1 MDGDDAFTKV
11 APKPPSSWEQ
21 LASDI
26 EQIPGHLGAH
36 RRLLLTGTM
45 RQATGFKAGTVLRRV
60 LGYEVGIRQG
70 EQLWSSDVTTAALVP
85 THHSQDLGLGGD
97 PALVVSVTTDAT
109 DAVVNWIERAG
120 ITVGRVHTALPEGG
134 QVGPGS
140 VPDPETASSL
150 AIGIRDLARQIAAP
164 TGTLH
169 VFLAG
174 PLGLAVLLGHHW
186 NRVMPTFVYEHL
198 GTTEYVQAFR
208 VSA

>member
-1 MDGDDAFTKV
+1 MDGDDAFIKV
-11 APKPPSSWEQ
+11 APKPPSTWEQ

-26 EQIPGHLGAH
+26 EQIPGHLAGH

-70 EQLWSSDVTTAALVP
+70 DQLWSSDVTTAALVP
-85 THHSQDLGLGGD
+85 THHHRDLGLGDD

-109 DAVVNWIERAG
+109 DAVVNWIERTG
-120 ITVGRVHTALPEGG
+120 IAVGTVHTALPEGG

-140 VPDPETASSL
+140 VPDPEAASAL
-150 AIGIRDLARQIAAP
+150 AVGIRDVARQIAVP

-174 PLGLAVLLGHHW
+174 PLGLAVILGHHW
-186 NRVMPTFVYEHL
+186 NRVMPTAVYEHL

-208 VSA
+208 ISA